1 MGEEKKMG
9 QVISIDEKLI
19 KDHLGELVRGTVED
33 TLNGML
39 DEEADRLCGAGKHE
53 RSPDRQDYRSGHYQ
67 RNLTTKA
74 GDVKLN
80 VPKLRRLP
88 FETAIIERY
97 KRRESS
103 VGGGADRDVPGGCV
117 CAAGGGHHGGA
128 VGGQG

>member
-39 DEEADRLCGAGKHE
+39 DEEADKLCGAGKHE
-53 RSPDRQDYRSGHYQ
+53 RSPDRQDYRSGYYQ

-103 VGGGADRDVPGGCV
+103 VEEALIEMYLAGVSVRRVEDITEALWGA
-117 CAAGGGHHGGA
+117 
-128 VGGQG
+128 